1 MNRVRHNEDDKRD
14 FIRMKIDTAA
24 EILIHSKRKRLK
36 GICRDLSGGG
46 MSIETRVGLHI
57 GTEVEV
63 KLTSTYG
70 DSPMLR
76 AKAQVARVRRS
87 QSGRFTLGL
96 EILEML
102 D

>member
-1 MNRVRHNEDDKRD
+1 MNRVSQNEDDKRD
-14 FIRMKIDTAA
+14 FIRMKIDTPA
-24 EILIHSKRKRLK
+24 EVIILSKGKRLK

-57 GTEVEV
+57 GTEMEI
-63 KLTSTYG
+63 KLTSNYG

-76 AKAQVARVRRS
+76 ARAQVARVQRS
-87 QSGRFTLGL
+87 QSGKFTLGL

>member
-1 MNRVRHNEDDKRD
+1 MNRVSQNEDDKRD
-14 FIRMKIDTAA
+14 FIRMKIDTPA
-24 EILIHSKRKRLK
+24 EVIIHSKGKRLK

-46 MSIETRVGLHI
+46 MSIETRIGLHI
-57 GTEVEV
+57 GTELEV
-63 KLTSTYG
+63 KLSSNYG
-70 DSPMLR
+70 ENPMLR
-76 AKAQVARVRRS
+76 ARAQVARVQRS

>member
-1 MNRVRHNEDDKRD
+1 
-14 FIRMKIDTAA
+14 
-24 EILIHSKRKRLK
+24 
-36 GICRDLSGGG
+36 

-63 KLTSTYG
+63 KLTSNYG
-70 DSPMLR
+70 DTPMLR
-76 AKAQVARVRRS
+76 AKAQVARIRRS
-87 QSGRFTLGL
+87 QSGRFTLGM